1 MEKQSRVKGKTIKQ
15 VRKLNLSGQ
24 GLSEI
29 PADVFQYTNLTK
41 LVLSRNSIKKIPK
54 EISALKKLEV
64 LDLTYNEL
72 ESLPAPV
79 FKLPKL
85 RVLAVGHNKIK
96 KFPAQL
102 KGSSIKELIA
112 DHNQLVAI
120 SPDALDNVTRLVVGH
135 NPLSGQII
143 THKMAQLRYYD
154 FSGTLLDN
162 PPEEF
167 IPEGCKGRVAIRPA
181 EITPGMVANKLI
193 YDAVM
198 NRMDAKDT
206 DSTNGSIFISH
217 SSVDKDV
224 IEEFVDKVLQLGIG
238 IPRDRIRCTSIQGMG
253 IKNGADMREW
263 IHSQITAC
271 SLAFLMISPNYKE
284 SEICLNEMGAIWALD
299 KPVKILLLPGVDY
312 KTMGWL
318 EEIRQ
323 AGLIDSESA
332 LDQLFDELTD
342 SFGLKK
348 NVSIWNLQKRK
359 FLEYCKAA
367 LPQVSSFQ
375 QANSHAGLRMPE
387 PVITFE
393 DGSSEIRLKRVARR
407 EPVVDRALP
416 EDVQEF
422 LLLQEQEA
430 ISEERFYSLEMKL
443 TNRGTAP
450 TGAFTVRFD
459 TSKLKTCRVSVNS
472 YTKDIPESLQTKE
485 DKEKDWGLCQPFR
498 VFLIDSLQDESDDW
512 RGDNEYDPL
521 TQGLSVFVGEY
532 VVDLC
537 TVESGSIEWTIFDPA
552 LPEPVRGTL
561 RVVVE

>member
-1 MEKQSRVKGKTIKQ
+1 MEKQSIVKGKTVKQ

-24 GLSEI
+24 GLREI
-29 PADVFQYTNLTK
+29 PTDVFEYTNLTK
-41 LVLSRNSIKKIPK
+41 LVLSRNAIKRIPK
-54 EISALKKLEV
+54 EIALLKKLEV

-72 ESLPAPV
+72 EGLPAPV
-79 FKLPKL
+79 FKLPRL
-85 RVLAVGHNKIK
+85 RVLAVGHNRIK
-96 KFPAQL
+96 KFPSQL

-112 DHNQLVAI
+112 DHNQLETLSSDV
-120 SPDALDNVTRLVVGH
+120 LDNITRLVIGN

-143 THKMAQLRYYD
+143 TCKLAKLKYYD
-154 FSGTLLDN
+154 FRGTMLDN

-167 IPEGCKGRVAIRPA
+167 ISEECKGRVAIRPA
-181 EITPGMVANKLI
+181 IITPEMVANKLI

-198 NRMDAKDT
+198 KRMDVKDV

-217 SSVDKDV
+217 SSIDKEV
-224 IEEFVDKVLQLGIG
+224 IEEFVDKILQLGIG

-253 IKNGADMREW
+253 IKNGEDMREW
-263 IHSQITAC
+263 IHSRIAAC

-312 KTMGWL
+312 KQMGWL

-332 LDQLFDELTD
+332 LDLLFDELTD
-342 SFGLKK
+342 SFEIKK
-348 NVSIWNLQKRK
+348 IASNWNRQKKK
-359 FLEYCKAA
+359 FLEYCKSA
-367 LPQVSSFQ
+367 LPQVPHSQ
-375 QANSHAGLRMPE
+375 KTNNHAGFRMPD

-393 DGSSEIRLKRVARR
+393 DGSSEIHLKRVVHRD
-407 EPVVDRALP
+407 PVVDRALP

-422 LLLQEQEA
+422 LWLQDQEA
-430 ISEERFYSLEMKL
+430 ISKERFYDLEMKL
-443 TNRGTAP
+443 TNKGTAP

-459 TSKLKTCRVSVNS
+459 TSKLKTCKVSVHS

-485 DKEKDWGLCQPFR
+485 DKAKDWGLCQPFR

-512 RGDNEYDPL
+512 RGDDEYEPL

-537 TVESGSIEWTIFDPA
+537 TVESGSIEWAIYDPA
-552 LPEPVRGTL
+552 LPDPVKGTL
-561 RVVVE
+561 RVIVE